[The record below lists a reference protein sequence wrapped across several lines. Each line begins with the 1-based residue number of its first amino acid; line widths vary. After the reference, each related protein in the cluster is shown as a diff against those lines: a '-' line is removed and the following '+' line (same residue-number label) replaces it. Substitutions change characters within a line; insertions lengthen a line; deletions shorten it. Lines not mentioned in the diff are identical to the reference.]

1 MARISLDNTWERARK
16 WVANVLSVLKPCW
29 TNMTQAIAPINN
41 TSHAQGEEDAASA
54 LNDADLLGRAGDLG
68 YERHKKDRRSDAILL

>member
-1 MARISLDNTWERARK
+1 
-16 WVANVLSVLKPCW
+16 
-29 TNMTQAIAPINN
+29 MTQAIAHINN